1 MADVDKICSTL
12 LNLGLKTVDDNM
24 NANVVHYWKP
34 SATMMDA
41 KSAIVVMHLGTS
53 PMITINP
60 FFMKPSEI
68 LKSEHLSGD
77 EQLTNYVYME
87 DYTGTPMHDILLRYC
102 DKCSSILPVV
112 NYMYIF
118 GKTRFSINH
127 LSLSV
132 FSTYINELIMD
143 TLIMHRNMENSKVIQ
158 MIDNF

>member
-12 LNLGLKTVDDNM
+12 LNLGLKTVDVNID
-24 NANVVHYWKP
+24 ANVVHYWKP
-34 SATMMDA
+34 SATMTNP

-60 FFMKPSEI
+60 FFISPSEI
-68 LKSEHLSGD
+68 INSEHLSGD
-77 EQLTNYVYME
+77 EQLTNHVYME
-87 DYTGTPMHDILLRYC
+87 DYAATPMYDILLRYC
-102 DKCSSILPVV
+102 DKCSSILSVV
-112 NYMYIF
+112 NYMSIF

-132 FSTYINELIMD
+132 FSTYVNELIMD
-143 TLIMHRNMENSKVIQ
+143 TLVMHRDMENSKVIQ